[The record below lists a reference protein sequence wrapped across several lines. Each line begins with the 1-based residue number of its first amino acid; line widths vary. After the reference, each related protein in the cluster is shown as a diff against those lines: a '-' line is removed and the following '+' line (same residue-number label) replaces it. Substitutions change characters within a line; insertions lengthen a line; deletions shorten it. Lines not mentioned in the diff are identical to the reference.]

1 MRICCFRSML
11 DLLCGIVSFLFGQ
24 PAQTAVETLRSV
36 SKAVFGAGQVVF
48 GITRIRRLVLSL
60 FVGDSESNSG

>member
-1 MRICCFRSML
+1 VRICCFRSML

-36 SKAVFGAGQVVF
+36 SKAVFGAGRAIYFSMLEFLSF
-48 GITRIRRLVLSL
+48 GLELKRFLGTN
-60 FVGDSESNSG
+60 G